1 MPRSRHLSPFLLL
14 ASSLGAACAAPPAPP
29 PAPAAPAPPQ
39 TAPPPPA
46 AGLQCRADQD
56 RLRALAFEVE
66 RLRADLRAAEE
77 TLLAVESGMRGAT
90 GRAEAVSALAE
101 ARIEV
106 ERAARRAPW
115 RGDAASEARDKLA
128 EAERQLSAQRVG
140 SAVFFVS
147 RARRIAE
154 SLELEAAGVAAHA
167 NTRFVRPARVNLRSG
182 PSAAAEVL
190 ETLPA
195 RLPVFVEGREGE
207 WSLVR
212 TTTGRVGFVHS
223 DLLGPAR

>member
-1 MPRSRHLSPFLLL
+1 MPPSPDV
-14 ASSLGAACAAPPAPP
+14 
-29 PAPAAPAPPQ
+29 
-39 TAPPPPA
+39 
-46 AGLQCRADQD
+46 QCRVD
-56 RLRALAFEVE
+56 RDRAQALAFEVE

-77 TLLAVESGMRGAT
+77 TLRVVESGMRSAT

-101 ARIEV
+101 ARIQV

-115 RGDAASEARDKLA
+115 REDAANEARERLA
-128 EAERQLSAQRVG
+128 EAERQLAAQRVG

-154 SLELEAAGVAAHA
+154 SLEADAAGVAANA
-167 NTRFVRPARVNLRSG
+167 NTRFIRGDRVNLRSG
-182 PSAAAEVL
+182 PSHSAAVL

-195 RLPVFVEGREGE
+195 RLPVFVESREGE

-212 TTTGRVGFVHS
+212 TTTGKVGFVHA

>member
-1 MPRSRHLSPFLLL
+1 MPRSHPLLLL
-14 ASSLGAACAAPPAPP
+14 AALAAACATPPASP
-29 PAPAAPAPPQ
+29 PAPAPAPASACVSVSPPSSDV
-39 TAPPPPA
+39 
-46 AGLQCRADQD
+46 QCRVDQD
-56 RLRALAFEVE
+56 RARALAFEVE

-77 TLLAVESGMRGAT
+77 TLRVVESGMRSAT

-101 ARIEV
+101 ARIQV

-115 RGDAASEARDKLA
+115 REDLADEARERLA
-128 EAERQLSAQRVG
+128 EAERQLAGQRVG

-154 SLELEAAGVAAHA
+154 ALEAEAAGVAANG
-167 NTRFVRPARVNLRSG
+167 NTRFIRGDRVNLRSG
-182 PSAAAEVL
+182 PSQSAEVL

-195 RLPVFVEGREGE
+195 RMPVFVEGREGE

-212 TTTGRVGFVHS
+212 TTTGRVGFVHAE
-223 DLLGPAR
+223 LLGPAR